1 MKSQNRT
8 PKAVVLVLVVS
19 LTLVLVS
26 CANQN
31 KNSQSETAN
40 LTAQQKADER
50 KHILKTADDTLVELY
65 KHEPAAQ
72 KVIEKAYGYAV
83 FTNTGYN
90 IILYVG
96 GKGRGVA
103 FKNADKKP
111 VFMIMLNAG
120 TGPGVGY
127 TEYRQI
133 LAFSSE
139 ILFNQFQTI
148 GLNASASANAT
159 IKVGAVDMDGSGVR
173 TLVPGVSLYQIN
185 DKGID
190 IQANWGGM
198 RYFKDNDLN

>member
-1 MKSQNRT
+1 MIYLKQIPT
-8 PKAVVLVLVVS
+8 AVVVVLTVS
-19 LTLVLVS
+19 LTLVLIS

-31 KNSQSETAN
+31 KNSKSETAK
-40 LTAQQKADER
+40 LTAQEKADEK

-83 FTNTGYN
+83 FANTGYN

-111 VFMIMLNAG
+111 LFMTMLNAG
-120 TGPGVGY
+120 SGPGVGY
-127 TEYRQI
+127 DEYRQI

-139 ILFNQFQTI
+139 TLFNQFTTI

-159 IKVGAVDMDGSGVR
+159 VKVGDVDVNEAGVT

-185 DKGID
+185 EKGID

-198 RYFKDNDLN
+198 KYFKDNDLN